1 MPAMSAFEIRNPAIA
16 ALVLMLA
23 VVMSACGGGE
33 DTSAQTQATAA
44 APAAPASSGAT
55 PTKDAA
61 ATPIAASPA
70 ATGAHYGERQLDHPD
85 DLQMLLLSYRLEGRE
100 PPIATWAGQQSRVA
114 YADEFQRPALLQDEQ
129 GRLQAIYDG
138 TADVGR
144 LRLNVNARFG
154 EYDSAR
160 GGYYLDAFM
169 PGSVFHFTAQPSPA
183 ERQQRVSLQIDN
195 PEELNFW
202 PLDAAAAQDVLTRN
216 SGLRNVTLDSRLR
229 ITGINRRSDGPVITA
244 RLEGYSIGSEH
255 YGRPVSLG
263 DRQFGTGGP

>member
-1 MPAMSAFEIRNPAIA
+1 MPAMSASEIRVSAIA
-16 ALVLMLA
+16 ALLLML
-23 VVMSACGGGE
+23 SACGGGN
-33 DTSAQTQATAA
+33 DAAVGAPTAA
-44 APAAPASSGAT
+44 AAMPASSSVAPAAGAAPASSSTPAPAT
-55 PTKDAA
+55 EAR
-61 ATPIAASPA
+61 
-70 ATGAHYGERQLDHPD
+70 YGERQLDHPD

-100 PPIATWAGQQSRVA
+100 PPIATWAGQQSRVV
-114 YADEFQRPALLQDEQ
+114 YADEFQRPALLQDER
-129 GRLQAIYDG
+129 GRLQAIHDG

-169 PGSVFHFTAQPSPA
+169 PGSVFHFNAQPSPA

-202 PLDAAAAQDVLTRN
+202 PLDAAAAKDVLTRN
-216 SGLRNVTLDSRLR
+216 SGLRDLTLDSRLR

-263 DRQFGTGGP
+263 ERQFGAGGP

>member
-1 MPAMSAFEIRNPAIA
+1 MPAMSVSDIRASAIA
-16 ALVLMLA
+16 ALLLVL
-23 VVMSACGGGE
+23 SACGGSNDAAVE
-33 DTSAQTQATAA
+33 APDAATATP
-44 APAAPASSGAT
+44 APSSSTAPVAGTTSTSSST
-55 PTKDAA
+55 Q
-61 ATPIAASPA
+61 PA
-70 ATGAHYGERQLDHPD
+70 ATEARYGERQLDHPD

-100 PPIATWAGQQSRVA
+100 PPIATWAGQQSRVV
-114 YADEFQRPALLQDEQ
+114 YADEFQRPALLQDER
-129 GRLQAIYDG
+129 GRLRAIHDG

-169 PGSVFHFTAQPSPA
+169 PGSVFHFDAQPSPA

-195 PEELNFW
+195 LEELNFW
-202 PLDAAAAQDVLTRN
+202 PLDAAAAQDVLARN
-216 SGLRNVTLDSRLR
+216 SGLRDVTLDSRLR
-229 ITGINRRSDGPVITA
+229 ITGVNRRSDGPVITA
-244 RLEGYSIGSEH
+244 RLEGYSIGSDR

>member
-1 MPAMSAFEIRNPAIA
+1 MPAMSASEIRASAIA
-16 ALVLMLA
+16 ALLLML
-23 VVMSACGGGE
+23 SACGGSN
-33 DTSAQTQATAA
+33 DAA
-44 APAAPASSGAT
+44 VEAPAAATATPASSSSDAPVAGT
-55 PTKDAA
+55 TSTSSSTQPAA
-61 ATPIAASPA
+61 AEAR
-70 ATGAHYGERQLDHPD
+70 YGERQLDHPD

-100 PPIATWAGQQSRVA
+100 PPIATWAGQQSRVV

-129 GRLQAIYDG
+129 GRLQAIHDG

-169 PGSVFHFTAQPSPA
+169 PGSVFHFNAQPSPV

-202 PLDAAAAQDVLTRN
+202 PLDAAAAQEVLTRN
-216 SGLRNVTLDSRLR
+216 SGLRDVTLDSRLR

-244 RLEGYSIGSEH
+244 RLEGYSIGSDR

-263 DRQFGTGGP
+263 ERQFGAGGP

>member
-1 MPAMSAFEIRNPAIA
+1 MPAMSVSEIRAPAIA
-16 ALVLMLA
+16 ALLLML
-23 VVMSACGGGE
+23 SACGDGNDAAVE
-33 DTSAQTQATAA
+33 APTAA
-44 APAAPASSGAT
+44 AAMPASSSVA
-55 PTKDAA
+55 PAA
-61 ATPIAASPA
+61 AAASKSSSTPPPA
-70 ATGAHYGERQLDHPD
+70 TEARYGERQLDHPD

-100 PPIATWAGQQSRVA
+100 PPIATWAGQQSRVV

-129 GRLQAIYDG
+129 GRLQSIYDG
-138 TADVGR
+138 TADIGR

-169 PGSVFHFTAQPSPA
+169 PGSVFHFNAQPSPA

-216 SGLRNVTLDSRLR
+216 SGLRDLTLDSRLR
-229 ITGINRRSDGPVITA
+229 ITGVNRRSDGPVITA

-263 DRQFGTGGP
+263 ERKFGAGGP

>member
-1 MPAMSAFEIRNPAIA
+1 MPAMSASEIRASAIA
-16 ALVLMLA
+16 ALLLVL
-23 VVMSACGGGE
+23 SACGGSN
-33 DTSAQTQATAA
+33 DAA
-44 APAAPASSGAT
+44 VEAPAAATATYASSSS
-55 PTKDAA
+55 AA
-61 ATPIAASPA
+61 PVEGAASTSSSTQPA
-70 ATGAHYGERQLDHPD
+70 ATEARYGERQLDHPD

-114 YADEFQRPALLQDEQ
+114 YADEFQRPALLQDER
-129 GRLQAIYDG
+129 GRLQAIHDG

-160 GGYYLDAFM
+160 GGYYLDVFM
-169 PGSVFHFTAQPSPA
+169 PGSVFHFNAQPSPA

-202 PLDAAAAQDVLTRN
+202 PLDAAAAQDVLARN
-216 SGLRNVTLDSRLR
+216 SGLRDVTLDSRLR
-229 ITGINRRSDGPVITA
+229 ITGINRRSDGSVITA

-263 DRQFGTGGP
+263 ERQFGAGGP